1 MYFYTGKTGYV
12 KSRNHKEI
20 QFALLFLNSRNLLK
34 ENLTLVFL
42 APNLS
47 VNFCPHSPDVVFTHE
62 FTRTLNEAV
71 SCFS

>member
-1 MYFYTGKTGYV
+1 MYFYTGKTGYI

-42 APNLS
+42 A
-47 VNFCPHSPDVVFTHE
+47 
-62 FTRTLNEAV
+62 LNRFNQEGNY
-71 SCFS
+71 SMNN